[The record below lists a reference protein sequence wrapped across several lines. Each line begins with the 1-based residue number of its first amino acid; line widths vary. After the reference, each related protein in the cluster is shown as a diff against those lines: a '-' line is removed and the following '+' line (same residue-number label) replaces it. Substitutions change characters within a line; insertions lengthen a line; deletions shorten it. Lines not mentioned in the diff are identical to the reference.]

1 MCTEGELGGEM
12 VTLGQLRVT
21 FRFNC
26 GLVTGFEDNYLCRV
40 PGMGAVWNHLTLF
53 M

>member
-1 MCTEGELGGEM
+1 MTM
-12 VTLGQLRVT
+12 GQFKMT
-21 FRFNC
+21 FSFNC
-26 GLVTGFEDNYLCRV
+26 GLVIGFEDNYQCRV